1 MCCLTTHYWSSHIS
15 SFQHQNF
22 AIRSTSF
29 CWQGLLTIAVDSLL
43 TKQVVEAHFTT
54 IYTETMGYL
63 TEKRKHTE
71 QNQRILR
78 GLLKEPGNRYCADCK
93 VAKNPR
99 WASWSLG
106 IFICIRCSGIHR
118 SMGTHISKVK
128 SVDLDSWTDEEV
140 QSMVLWGNEKA
151 NKFWEAGLPDGYVP
165 DEGKIQSFIRTKYD
179 MKKWCP
185 PGSNG
190 HVPDPRTI
198 KNGHSA
204 SVTTSAISQ
213 NGSFGAHGANSS
225 ETQSSNTLLDLGE
238 DLQTAKPVQ
247 QSEPITSLRPQP
259 TRSISSNS
267 QSTLSMLDGSISQEQ
282 SRQKQ
287 KNSRPEL
294 KKSILSLYSTPS
306 ASSQSLPAS
315 SNTRNGASSNFGYL
329 SSQNQTV
336 LSGFS
341 TPVAPLPTS
350 RNVQA
355 AWNVSNIWASSK
367 SSSTSDSMQDSRSG
381 SQTEN
386 NDAFKNIWK

>member
-1 MCCLTTHYWSSHIS
+1 
-15 SFQHQNF
+15 
-22 AIRSTSF
+22 
-29 CWQGLLTIAVDSLL
+29 
-43 TKQVVEAHFTT
+43 
-54 IYTETMGYL
+54 
-63 TEKRKHTE
+63 
-71 QNQRILR
+71 
-78 GLLKEPGNRYCADCK
+78 
-93 VAKNPR
+93 
-99 WASWSLG
+99 
-106 IFICIRCSGIHR
+106 
-118 SMGTHISKVK
+118 
-128 SVDLDSWTDEEV
+128 
-140 QSMVLWGNEKA
+140 MV
-151 NKFWEAGLPDGYVP
+151 
-165 DEGKIQSFIRTKYD
+165 
-179 MKKWCP
+179 
-185 PGSNG
+185 NG

-204 SVTTSAISQ
+204 SVTASATSQ
-213 NGSFGAHGANSS
+213 NGSNSS
-225 ETQSSNTLLDLGE
+225 ETQSSSTLLDLGV

-247 QSEPITSLRPQP
+247 KSEPITSLRPQP

-355 AWNVSNIWASSK
+355 AWNVSNVWASSK
-367 SSSTSDSMQDSRSG
+367 SSSTSDSMRDSRSG

>member
-1 MCCLTTHYWSSHIS
+1 
-15 SFQHQNF
+15 
-22 AIRSTSF
+22 
-29 CWQGLLTIAVDSLL
+29 
-43 TKQVVEAHFTT
+43 
-54 IYTETMGYL
+54 MGYL

-71 QNQRILR
+71 QNQKILKV
-78 GLLKEPGNRYCADCK
+78 LLKEPGNRYCADCK
-93 VAKNPR
+93 VSKNPR

-140 QSMVLWGNEKA
+140 QNMVLWGNQKA
-151 NKFWEAGLPDGYVP
+151 NEFWEAGLPDGYVP

-185 PGSNG
+185 SGSNG

-198 KNGHSA
+198 KKAQPKSA
-204 SVTTSAISQ
+204 STSSAPL
-213 NGSFGAHGANSS
+213 NGSSS
-225 ETQSSNTLLDLGE
+225 APPPDSTASSTSSTHSSNTLLDLVT
-238 DLQTAKPVQ
+238 DRQTTKPSQAGQ
-247 QSEPITSLRPQP
+247 QIGSLRLQP
-259 TRSISSNS
+259 SRGSSSTS

-282 SRQKQ
+282 SRQKH
-287 KNSRPEL
+287 KSNRPEL

-306 ASSQSLPAS
+306 GSSQSLPAS
-315 SNTRNGASSNFGYL
+315 TSHSTPAVQYGNATSLNLGL
-329 SSQNQTV
+329 QSSQNQT

-355 AWNVSNIWASSK
+355 SWNVSNVWANSK
-367 SSSTSDSMQDSRSG
+367 SSSPSGSFQNSRSS
-381 SQTEN
+381 SQAGTN